1 LFCIRFISVEYR
13 GDRGEERAMS
23 GWSPEE
29 MNFGCE
35 GCTPGVLQKSAEA
48 LDGKRVGEMLFFEEC
63 GRI

>member
-1 LFCIRFISVEYR
+1 
-13 GDRGEERAMS
+13 MS